1 MELDLWSLLADWAF
15 RRKSLKSLFLEL
27 FLLDWSLLHRKTS
40 SKFLP
45 ERCHLT
51 ASTVGSTLYGP
62 QLPSAVHPSPLH
74 TPSCPVSRHT
84 LLCSSRNILPA
95 FCWGWGGDMEIWE
108 LSKWTLTRLTGFLS
122 FFFFFK
128 PFSEVLLV
136 PVLEHCEILQ
146 HAFGEGNGN
155 PLQYSC
161 LENPWTE
168 EPGRLQSMGSQ
179 ELDTTWWL
187 NQHHHSINWGAL
199 T

>member
-1 MELDLWSLLADWAF
+1 MSPDCQHCGKHPLWTTAAFSCAPLTPPHTKLSSLKTHSALLFKEHTASLLLRL
-15 RRKSLKSLFLEL
+15 RRRYGNLRALKVDFNQANW
-27 FLLDWSLLHRKTS
+27 F
-40 SKFLP
+40 
-45 ERCHLT
+45 
-51 ASTVGSTLYGP
+51 
-62 QLPSAVHPSPLH
+62 
-74 TPSCPVSRHT
+74 
-84 LLCSSRNILPA
+84 
-95 FCWGWGGDMEIWE
+95 
-108 LSKWTLTRLTGFLS
+108 S
-122 FFFFFK
+122 FFLFFFK